1 MKELLIRLIELQKI
15 EAEAEKIRAGQR
27 NLPTRLNELEAEFKV
42 FCDTIEQKRNEFEDR
57 QKQKREKDRQLQ
69 TGQEALKRTRE
80 RLAEVKTNKEYQS
93 MLKEIETSEAKNG
106 KFEDEIISLLDAL
119 DCFRKDMTASDE
131 ELTLRS
137 SSYEGEKQGIEAELA
152 SLTGKLDDC
161 LCRVENLKKEMPADI
176 LKKYERIKVI
186 RNGLAVVPAW
196 KEVCYGCHM
205 AIPPQMYNE
214 LQTTDELMTC
224 PNCNRILYWE
234 DRNAEGK

>member
-27 NLPTRLNELEAEFKV
+27 NLPTRLNELEATFKV

-119 DCFRKDMTASDE
+119 DCFRKDLTASDE

-137 SSYEGEKQGIEAELA
+137 SNYEGEKQGIEAELA
-152 SLTGKLDDC
+152 SLTGKLDDR
-161 LCRVENLKKEMPADI
+161 LCRAEKLKKEMPADI
-176 LKKYERIKVI
+176 LKKYEKIKVI
-186 RNGLAVVPAW
+186 RNGLAIVPAW